1 MRRPR
6 SDIVFLLASFA
17 VLAWLFV
24 WGSYAAS
31 HVVGNTRYFWLDD
44 DMMISMRYGRNLAE
58 GHGLAWN
65 QGDHVEGYTNF
76 LWTIVMAL
84 VHLVGFSD
92 AHAALGVR
100 GVNFALLCAL
110 LVVSVRLLRLFA
122 PRPMLAAP
130 LLLATMITCPDVVLW
145 AVWGFETTLLAFLST
160 LFYYRLLSRGL
171 DRVAFV
177 ALALIPLTRG
187 DGLYLFATHAI
198 VTLFV
203 VESSV
208 RRRAIRDL
216 VLAAIPAIGHL
227 AFRKWYYGDW
237 LPNTYYLK
245 VYLVDN
251 VAARGYGYARS
262 FVIDHALVLA
272 LAIGSALSV
281 LRSDR
286 RALVLFVTL
295 SASLLY
301 VVTTGG
307 DMMGWF
313 RFFAHVMPLLFVF
326 ATIGIAR
333 VVTRPVARLVW
344 AAVLLIGTV
353 PLVDPWRRLLSRDT
367 NGDPDKQ
374 LRVALVVKEHAL
386 PNSTVAVFCA
396 GIIPYFT
403 RLPAIDLL
411 GKSDRHIAHLPAYPG
426 AMIGHGKVDP
436 EYSLS
441 QNPDLVVTCNTPY
454 ANALNTAPDAR
465 SIDPMVAILG
475 APSFRNRYMPSP
487 VMQSF
492 FLKETAVYT
501 YPESRE
507 YPRRGWDLPLP

>member
-1 MRRPR
+1 M
-6 SDIVFLLASFA
+6 FLLASFG
-17 VLAWLFV
+17 VLAWLFL

-31 HVVGNTRYFWLDD
+31 HVASGTRYFWLDD

-65 QGDHVEGYTNF
+65 AGDHVEGYTNF

-100 GVNFALLCAL
+100 GVNFVLLASTFVL
-110 LVVSVRLLRLFA
+110 AVRLLRVFV
-122 PRPMLAAP
+122 PRSIWAAP
-130 LLLATMITCPDVVLW
+130 LLLATLVTCPDVVLW

-160 LFYYRLLSRGL
+160 LFYYRLLTRGL
-171 DRVAFV
+171 DRVAIV

-187 DGLYLFATHAI
+187 DGLYLFATHAL

-203 VESSV
+203 VDRAA
-208 RRRAIRDL
+208 RRRAISSIA
-216 VLAAIPAIGHL
+216 LAVIPAFAHL
-227 AFRKWYYGDW
+227 LFRKWYYGDW

-245 VYLVDN
+245 VYRVDH
-251 VAARGYGYARS
+251 VTMRGFLYARA
-262 FVIDHALVLA
+262 FLLDHAIVLA
-272 LAIGSALSV
+272 LALGSGLAV

-295 SASLLY
+295 GAALLY
-301 VVTTGG
+301 VLTTGG

-344 AAVLLIGTV
+344 AAILIIGAV
-353 PLVDPWRRLLSRDT
+353 PLVDPFKRLLATDT
-367 NGDPDKQ
+367 NGDPEKQ
-374 LRVALVVKEHAL
+374 LRVALVLKEHAL
-386 PNSTVAVFCA
+386 PDSKVAVFCA

-454 ANALNTAPDAR
+454 ANATNTAANAR
-465 SIDPMVAILG
+465 SVDPMVAILG
-475 APSFRNRYMPSP
+475 APSFRTRYLPSP
-487 VMQSF
+487 INQAF

-507 YPRRGWDLPLP
+507 YPRRAWDVPLP